1 MFNLLLSLAAIGA
14 WFSHWKYKKSCGFS
28 SDCVLIEK
36 GKLLVDNEYHWE
48 RKKNQNFLAS

>member
-36 GKLLVDNEYHWE
+36 GKLLVDNEYH
-48 RKKNQNFLAS
+48 